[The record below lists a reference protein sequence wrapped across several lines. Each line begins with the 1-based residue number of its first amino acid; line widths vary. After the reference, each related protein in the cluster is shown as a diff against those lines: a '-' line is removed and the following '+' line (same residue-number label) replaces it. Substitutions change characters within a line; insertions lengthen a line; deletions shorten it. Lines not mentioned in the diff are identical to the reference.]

1 MYGVRVWLS
10 LASACLLHHVKGE
23 GADLLNSVN
32 GNLLIQSFV
41 PPLLDQVIVHF
52 PSTEQHLKKMLHMM
66 KMDIE
71 HPPPS

>member
-1 MYGVRVWLS
+1 MARDK
-10 LASACLLHHVKGE
+10 SACLLHHVKGE

-52 PSTEQHLKKMLHMM
+52 PSAEQHLKKINDLTKIYIDHS
-66 KMDIE
+66 
-71 HPPPS
+71 PPS